1 MKISELIEALSRY
14 DRDDDVTFYY
24 LKNNTLTNCQ
34 FEDLGFYGEM
44 GVEFTIQD
52 TYDGIETKMLQPIK
66 CNPIEYSIIMKEF
79 TSTVT
84 LTFEINN
91 LSAFDKEEYIE
102 RLKEQYIE
110 LYDLEIKEHEIT
122 NIEEYTL
129 EATE

>member
-1 MKISELIEALSRY
+1 
-14 DRDDDVTFYY
+14 
-24 LKNNTLTNCQ
+24 
-34 FEDLGFYGEM
+34 
-44 GVEFTIQD
+44 
-52 TYDGIETKMLQPIK
+52 
-66 CNPIEYSIIMKEF
+66 MKEF

-91 LSAFDKEEYIE
+91 LEAFDKEEYIE

-110 LYDLEIKEHEIT
+110 LYDLEIKDHEIT

>member
-1 MKISELIEALSRY
+1 
-14 DRDDDVTFYY
+14 
-24 LKNNTLTNCQ
+24 
-34 FEDLGFYGEM
+34 
-44 GVEFTIQD
+44 
-52 TYDGIETKMLQPIK
+52 
-66 CNPIEYSIIMKEF
+66 MKEF

-84 LTFEINN
+84 LTFEINI

-110 LYDLEIKEHEIT
+110 LYDLEIKDHEIT

>member
-1 MKISELIEALSRY
+1 M
-14 DRDDDVTFYY
+14 T
-24 LKNNTLTNCQ
+24 
-34 FEDLGFYGEM
+34 
-44 GVEFTIQD
+44 
-52 TYDGIETKMLQPIK
+52 
-66 CNPIEYSIIMKEF
+66 EF

-91 LSAFDKEEYIE
+91 LEAFDKEEYIE

-110 LYDLEIKEHEIT
+110 LYDLEIKDHEIT

>member
-1 MKISELIEALSRY
+1 
-14 DRDDDVTFYY
+14 
-24 LKNNTLTNCQ
+24 
-34 FEDLGFYGEM
+34 M

-110 LYDLEIKEHEIT
+110 LYDLEIKDHEIT